1 MQRDTVIIC
10 ISPLESAYASGRT
23 KILRR
28 IKMDDKTLNPA
39 PSEAEAPETS
49 VPETEAPENVVP
61 EAEIETTQTAEE
73 APAEETEPA
82 AEDVEDAPVEETAP
96 AAEAAEET
104 PVEETE
110 PAAEAVE
117 NIPAESQESP
127 LNGAPAYGTFTTEPS
142 GEAIPE
148 AKKEPFFKMLIKKWW
163 FWVIVAVVIISIV
176 SGVIAGVTASNS
188 SSSSSSSSSYT
199 YTDPYVT
206 MVKTAKNSNYGI
218 TYGAAFDNFF
228 SSPKWSS
235 FKSTDGDTVVEFTGK
250 FSYKNSPATAKIQ
263 FLLDFSD
270 GSMTVYH
277 LSIDGES
284 QSKLFTATFIKKVF
298 ESY

>member
-1 MQRDTVIIC
+1 
-10 ISPLESAYASGRT
+10 
-23 KILRR
+23 
-28 IKMDDKTLNPA
+28 MDDKTLNPA

-49 VPETEAPENVVP
+49 VPETEAPETVVP
-61 EAEIETTQTAEE
+61 EAEIETTQT
-73 APAEETEPA
+73 
-82 AEDVEDAPVEETAP
+82 
-96 AAEAAEET
+96 AEET

-117 NIPAESQESP
+117 NIPVESQESP

-148 AKKEPFFKMLIKKWW
+148 ANKEPFFKKLIKKWW

-206 MVKTAKNSNYGI
+206 IVKTAKNSNYGI

-284 QSKLFTATFIKKVF
+284 QSKLFTAAFIQKVF